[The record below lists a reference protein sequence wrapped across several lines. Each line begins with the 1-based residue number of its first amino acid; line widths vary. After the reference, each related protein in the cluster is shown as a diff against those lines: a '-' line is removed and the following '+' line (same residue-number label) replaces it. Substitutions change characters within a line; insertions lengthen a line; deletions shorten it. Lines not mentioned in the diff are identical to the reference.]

1 MTIQD
6 ICTSEELRHFAD
18 NSKLTINELSKFI
31 EVKTNKQYVIVQ
43 KEFVK
48 AISTQLFNNTLH
60 IFEINKMKHAFGL
73 LNLTKN
79 YLIKPYS
86 SLRIIIDETHAKIIL
101 R

>member
-6 ICTSEELRHFAD
+6 ICTAEELRYFAD

-48 AISTQLFNNTLH
+48 AISNQLFNNTLH
-60 IFEINKMKHAFGL
+60 IFEINKF
-73 LNLTKN
+73 LNE
-79 YLIKPYS
+79 IW
-86 SLRIIIDETHAKIIL
+86 AKIVSTNQTTTDKWKEHL
-101 R
+101 KVFED